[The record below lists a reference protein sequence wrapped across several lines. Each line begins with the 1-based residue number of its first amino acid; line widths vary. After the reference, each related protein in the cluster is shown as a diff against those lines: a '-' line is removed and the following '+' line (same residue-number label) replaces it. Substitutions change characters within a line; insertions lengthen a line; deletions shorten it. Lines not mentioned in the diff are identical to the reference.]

1 VASEFHTRS
10 MQLPN
15 VHNAH
20 IRVPSQGFFEEEF
33 YHCDD
38 FSLGESGVKNS
49 VFLGFLITKF
59 QKFSNQ
65 IARFLY

>member
-1 VASEFHTRS
+1 VPSECHTPS

-20 IRVPSQGFFEEEF
+20 IWVPSQGFFEEEF
-33 YHCDD
+33 DHCDD

-49 VFLGFLITKF
+49 VFFWGGGFLLTKF
-59 QKFSNQ
+59 QKISKLNC
-65 IARFLY
+65 